1 MLLIPLQIGDKLDP
15 WVREKDWFSRK
26 NNNYWFI
33 WGCRFIEFGKEVGG
47 AGAQK
52 VLE

>member
-1 MLLIPLQIGDKLDP
+1 M
-15 WVREKDWFSRK
+15 DWFSRK
-26 NNNYWFI
+26 NYNYWFI